1 MEERRNSITISGVLV
16 GLIIGIVLL
25 SGIYIFINKDSIFGS
40 KNNSNE
46 TSNGVNSN
54 SQTVSIKEDDT
65 KDYVYDAD
73 YNQHNIPNGYVK
85 GLGTPSDSK
94 RISNDVFN
102 SLEANP
108 DNPQQLDNIKVPYI
122 NIKGAQA
129 INKMIEHNYLDYVQE
144 FVYYTSN
151 SDEPLPT
158 RSVLTYYTYTSSDIL
173 SIIIVYGH
181 AQTTPIGVRY
191 LVFNYDLKTGKL
203 LSNNELIQNLGF
215 INIDEQVKN
224 QISGFIENDWLSD
237 SRHERVFNFGNGE
250 TDIVDYN
257 VNDYLNNSKD
267 RLMYV
272 DSDGNLNVIVFL
284 ELGGEIQLRKSF
296 VVSK

>member
-65 KDYVYDAD
+65 KDYVYDAE
-73 YNQHNIPNGYVK
+73 YNNHNMPNGYVK
-85 GLGTPSDSK
+85 GKASNNSK
-94 RISNDVFN
+94 RISNDIFN
-102 SLEANP
+102 SIEVNP
-108 DNPQQLDNIKVPYI
+108 SDPQSFDDMKVPYI

-151 SDEPLPT
+151 SDEPFPT
-158 RSVLTYYTYTSSDIL
+158 RSVLTYYTYTSDDVL
-173 SIIIVYGH
+173 SIIIAYGQ
-181 AQTTPIGVRY
+181 AQTTPISVNY
-191 LVFNYDLKTGKL
+191 SIFNYDLKTGKL
-203 LSNNELIQNLGF
+203 LSNDELIQKMGF
-215 INIDEQVKN
+215 TNVDDQVKN
-224 QISGFIENDWLSD
+224 KVTDYLENDWLSD
-237 SRHERVFNFGNGE
+237 SRNERRFNFGNGE

-267 RLMYV
+267 RLMYI
-272 DSDGNLNVIVFL
+272 DNDGNLNVIMYL
-284 ELGGEIQLRKSF
+284 EVGAEHSSRKSF
-296 VVSK
+296 VISK

>member
-65 KDYVYDAD
+65 KDYVYDAE
-73 YNQHNIPNGYVK
+73 YNNHNMPNGYVK
-85 GLGTPSDSK
+85 GKASNNSK
-94 RISNDVFN
+94 RISNDIFN
-102 SLEANP
+102 SIEVNP
-108 DNPQQLDNIKVPYI
+108 SDPQSFDDMKVPYI

-158 RSVLTYYTYTSSDIL
+158 RSVLTYYTYTSDDVL
-173 SIIIVYGH
+173 SIIIAYGQ
-181 AQTTPIGVRY
+181 AQTTPISVNY
-191 LVFNYDLKTGKL
+191 SIFNYDLKTGKL
-203 LSNNELIQNLGF
+203 LSNDELIQNLGF

-224 QISGFIENDWLSD
+224 QLSGFIENDWLSD
-237 SRHERVFNFGNGE
+237 SRHERVFNFGSGE
-250 TDIVDYN
+250 IDIVEYN
-257 VNDYLNNSKD
+257 VNAYLNNSKD